1 MAICDFVSPYKTKKY
16 CNTDPHS
23 INILIMCGSYEM
35 SSKSLT
41 PEAAGVVLGT
51 SITVVV
57 PKSTVAGGPYDV
69 EGLNV
74 EGGP

>member
-1 MAICDFVSPYKTKKY
+1 
-16 CNTDPHS
+16 
-23 INILIMCGSYEM
+23 MCGSYEM

-69 EGLNV
+69 GGLNV

>member
-1 MAICDFVSPYKTKKY
+1 
-16 CNTDPHS
+16 
-23 INILIMCGSYEM
+23 M

-69 EGLNV
+69 GGLNV
-74 EGGP
+74 EGGPYTGLGASCTRAGRARRRPLGFQPEAG